1 MEVNYKV
8 WYILLTR
15 LEDLVVFIMQ
25 IMRIIQKNMEQLIK
39 EIEALESKLSA
50 LRSQLHEH
58 TDGFLYLTCLCSY
71 GSVNWQTHNNEYT
84 VQELCNEYD
93 GYDGIVNVYTTN
105 PNSSISNYGEVSVM
119 TLDEIQ
125 NISKDN
131 ISMSRAIT
139 NWITKGI

>member
-1 MEVNYKV
+1 
-8 WYILLTR
+8 
-15 LEDLVVFIMQ
+15 
-25 IMRIIQKNMEQLIK
+25 MEQLIK

-50 LRSQLHEH
+50 LRSQLHEY
-58 TDGFLYLTCLCSY
+58 TDGFLYLTCVCSY
-71 GSVNWQTHNNEYT
+71 GSVNWKTHNNEYT
-84 VQELCNEYD
+84 VQELCNEYNGD
-93 GYDGIVNVYTTN
+93 DGIVNVYTTN
-105 PNSSISNYGEVSVM
+105 PNSSINNYGEVSVI